1 MDNKIDRRII
11 KSRKMI
17 QSTFLTMLIK
27 DGFDEI
33 TVKKITEQ
41 ADISRKTFYLHYLD
55 KYDLL
60 DTIVNEKL
68 KELDEICEQ
77 KKEKGFIEGTII
89 WFNYFEQNKDFFAS
103 LFTSK
108 STVSFRNQLL
118 DFMMD
123 QLTKKIS
130 NIDTEKNP
138 EILIKFLGMA
148 VLGIIE
154 SFVLNEL
161 NSSTDEIARQVGEL
175 LAQNISFFS
184 SDK

>member
-1 MDNKIDRRII
+1 MNNKIDRRII
-11 KSRKMI
+11 KSQKLI
-17 QSTFLTMLIK
+17 QSTFLSMLVK

-60 DTIVNEKL
+60 DTIVNKQLEEL
-68 KELDEICEQ
+68 KELCEQ

-89 WFNYFEQNKDFFAS
+89 WFDYFEQNKAFFSALFAS
-103 LFTSK
+103 E
-108 STVSFRNQLL
+108 STVSFRKRLL
-118 DFMMD
+118 DFMMNE
-123 QLTKKIS
+123 LNKKIS
-130 NIDTEKNP
+130 SEKKS

-154 SFVLNEL
+154 SFLLDEL
-161 NSSTDEIARQVGEL
+161 NSSTEEIAKEVGEL
-175 LAQNISFFS
+175 LIHNISTS
-184 SDK
+184 SN

>member
-11 KSRKMI
+11 KSRKLI

-27 DGFDEI
+27 DGFDDI

-60 DTIVNEKL
+60 DTIVNQNL
-68 KELDEICEQ
+68 NELEEICEQ
-77 KKEKGFIEGTII
+77 KKDKGFIEGTVI
-89 WFNYFEQNKDFFAS
+89 WFNYFDQHKDFFSA
-103 LFTSK
+103 LFANK

-118 DFMMD
+118 DFMID
-123 QLTKKIS
+123 QLRKKINTLDS
-130 NIDTEKNP
+130 KKDP
-138 EILIKFLGMA
+138 ELLIRFLSMA

-154 SFVLNEL
+154 SFVLDEL
-161 NSSTDEIARQVGEL
+161 HSSTDEIAKQVGEL
-175 LAQNISFFS
+175 LAQNISIYS
-184 SDK
+184 N